1 METKQQQILENNEL
15 ILNNSQKV
23 FEAGSSILNIK
34 NGAGTNSLMQKED
47 AGKYTDAKPNFV

>member
-1 METKQQQILENNEL
+1 MIGDGITPASGLPISS
-15 ILNNSQKV
+15 NS
-23 FEAGSSILNIK
+23 NIK